1 MVPWVVINRQHLP
14 RAARGPRQARKPCPI
29 RVSPLPSSLSY
40 SQSSA
45 PNLIFL
51 NVSKFG
57 RSDLPT
63 FLFWNSLPPYPRK
76 KSPLSFHALTWNPFC
91 NPSVFTSIHLMGGCT
106 PLSTKKKEQLMNTTT
121 VSSSSIADPIV
132 VPAKTATSRC
142 PYLYPNGKR
151 CTLPGL
157 PAHSGFCLRH
167 SQANVPTTIPVP
179 VYNPRKTSPPTSS
192 LNSPSSPQAPIS
204 ANSSPVSSLSSPRAA
219 SPPAAPPSSPTSPTS
234 SSIPTAPSSWNPSP
248 PTTSPRNGSLTCLA
262 PIATE
267 STPS

>member
-76 KSPLSFHALTWNPFC
+76 NPLFLFMHLRGTHFASPL
-91 NPSVFTSIHLMGGCT
+91 VFKFMHGMGGVLP
-106 PLSTKKKEQLMNTTT
+106 PLHQKKGTTMNTTT
-121 VSSSSIADPIV
+121 VSSSSIADPVV

-151 CTLPGL
+151 CSLPGL

-167 SQANVPTTIPVP
+167 SQANVPATIPVP
-179 VYNPRKTSPPTSS
+179 VYNDSEALSADPLPELSP
-192 LNSPSSPQAPIS
+192 
-204 ANSSPVSSLSSPRAA
+204 
-219 SPPAAPPSSPTSPTS
+219 
-234 SSIPTAPSSWNPSP
+234 
-248 PTTSPRNGSLTCLA
+248 
-262 PIATE
+262 
-267 STPS
+267 